1 MNTPNGIETIVEKI
15 EKEIQKMKSKKIM
28 LDERMSK
35 AFYGTTIERGM
46 ETFLSETVFDEDTP
60 EMKVMLEELYK
71 MYVIFDDM
79 DRGWAK
85 RNDIVRASN
94 RLIIYIFTI
103 IMKDPMVS
111 LEDLKDIREMLFKIK
126 EICECNFTTSF
137 VDKAI
142 TECQFLL
149 ARMNKEIY
157 GLTYNDIMDSL
168 FS

>member
-1 MNTPNGIETIVEKI
+1 
-15 EKEIQKMKSKKIM
+15 MKNKKSV
-28 LDERMSK
+28 LDEKMGK
-35 AFYGTTIERGM
+35 VFYGTTIEKKM
-46 ETFLSETVFDEDTP
+46 EIFLSETIFDEDVP

-71 MYVIFDDM
+71 MYCIFDSM
-79 DRGWAK
+79 DRGLAK

-94 RLIIYIFTI
+94 RLIVYIFTI
-103 IMKDPMVS
+103 VMKDPAIS
-111 LEDLKDIREMLFKIK
+111 LDDMKDIREMLFKIK

-168 FS
+168 FV